1 VVKRWLFRIILIAG
15 VIALGFWG
23 WHLFFPGPEQVIRK
37 QLLQLARIATIAPN
51 ESQLGG
57 MGNAQKLTMFFSTDA
72 EVVVDVPGR
81 LQHTFNGRDEIRDAA
96 AGVRATLR
104 SLSIE
109 FFDMVVTVAPDK
121 QTAVAQLTAK
131 ATMPG
136 ENVPEVQ
143 RIKAEFKKV
152 DGEWL
157 IHRAETVKALR

>member
-1 VVKRWLFRIILIAG
+1 MVKRWLFRIILIAG
-15 VIALGFWG
+15 VIAFGFWA
-23 WHLFFPGPEQVIRK
+23 WRLLFPGPEQVITK
-37 QLLQLARIATIAPN
+37 QLSQLARTATIAAN
-51 ESQLGG
+51 ESQLGR
-57 MGNAQKLTMFFSTDA
+57 MGNAQKLTMFFTTDA

-109 FFDMVVTVAPDK
+109 FFDIVVTVSPDN

-143 RIKAEFKKV
+143 RIKADFKKV